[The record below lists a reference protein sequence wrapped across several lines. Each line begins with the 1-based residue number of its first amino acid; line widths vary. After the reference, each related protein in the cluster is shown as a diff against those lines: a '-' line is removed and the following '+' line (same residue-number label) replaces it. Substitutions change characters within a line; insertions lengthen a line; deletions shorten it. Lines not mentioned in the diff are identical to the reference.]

1 LLTFNKD
8 FPRIGLRL
16 EPSCKKA
23 AVAFTNKKSA
33 ENSAGKE
40 AHPKKCFRERL
51 VREVGKRLRWF
62 GSLNSSQLQKGY
74 TYLAF
79 TLESEPSIDSPQL
92 AAHTRILLLTR

>member
-1 LLTFNKD
+1 MQKGS
-8 FPRIGLRL
+8 RRL
-16 EPSCKKA
+16 YQQKICR
-23 AVAFTNKKSA
+23 
-33 ENSAGKE
+33 NSAGKE

-62 GSLNSSQLQKGY
+62 GSLNSSQFQKGY